1 MATQSTVLRYGSGVK
16 EMLITEQ
23 KVAVFKIRE
32 LWFADKPYDISG
44 CHSVVFRACKN
55 RVTDTEFECSE
66 FPTLVL
72 DLTQDL
78 DVIWSNMGKKSCRY
92 EIRRATRDGVKVQ
105 ISTDFAGFC
114 KLNKSFRK
122 MKGLADSVDLS
133 YIERYGTLLTANIGS
148 ELVAGQVYLEDK
160 DNIRWLLG
168 ASKRLE
174 VGDSERVLV
183 GCANRALI
191 WEAIQYA
198 KCKGIREFDF
208 GGYHSGD
215 NPDLKA
221 INFFKQTFGG
231 VLVTHYIYQK
241 DYSRLYAIARRV
253 KR

>member
-1 MATQSTVLRYGSGVK
+1 VATQSTVLRYGSGVK

-44 CHSVVFRACKN
+44 CHSVVFRACRNKVVAN
-55 RVTDTEFECSE
+55 GFECSE
-66 FPTLVL
+66 FPTLII
-72 DLTQDL
+72 DLTQEL
-78 DVIWSNMGKKSCRY
+78 DTIWSNMSKKSCRY
-92 EIRRATRDGVKVQ
+92 EIKRAVRDGVKVQ
-105 ISTDFAGFC
+105 GSTDFDGFYR
-114 KLNKSFRK
+114 LNKSFRK
-122 MKGLADSVDLS
+122 LKGLAGLVNVDYLW
-133 YIERYGTLLTANIGS
+133 RYGTLFTATIDG
-148 ELVAGQVYLEDK
+148 ELVAGQVYLEDEN
-160 DNIRWLLG
+160 NIRWLLG

-174 VGDSERVLV
+174 SSNVLV
-183 GCANRALI
+183 GCANRALV

-198 KCKGIREFDF
+198 KAKGIREFDF
-208 GGYHSGD
+208 GGYHTGD
-215 NPDLKA
+215 DPELKA